1 MEPAK
6 DRAER
11 EAAALEK
18 RLSQLRKARRHLA
31 AVRGDE
37 DHQARWL
44 QDGLERHGGQHRAT
58 ESRLSLLDAGRR
70 LTRQALDK
78 VDKEIAAL
86 EQQLAERG
94 GG

>member
-1 MEPAK
+1 MGQGHEG
-6 DRAER
+6 AER
-11 EAAALEK
+11 QAAALEK

-37 DHQARWL
+37 DHQARRFE
-44 QDGLERHGGQHRAT
+44 DRLERHGGRHRDT
-58 ESRLSLLDAGRR
+58 ESSLSLLDAGRR

-78 VDKEIAAL
+78 VDTEIAAL
-86 EQQLAERG
+86 EDRLTELG

>member
-1 MEPAK
+1 MGRRHEG
-6 DRAER
+6 AER
-11 EAAALEK
+11 QAAALSE

-44 QDGLERHGGQHRAT
+44 QDGLERQGGRHRGT

-70 LTRQALDK
+70 LTKQALEK
-78 VDKEIAAL
+78 IYKEIAAL
-86 EQQLAERG
+86 ERRLAERG